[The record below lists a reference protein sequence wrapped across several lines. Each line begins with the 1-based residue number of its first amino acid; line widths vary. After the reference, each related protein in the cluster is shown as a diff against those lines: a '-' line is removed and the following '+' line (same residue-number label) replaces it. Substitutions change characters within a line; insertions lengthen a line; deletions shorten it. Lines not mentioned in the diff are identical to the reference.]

1 MAEILL
7 SEAEKAF
14 IHHGVQDDLRCDGR
28 TRLDYRPIILE
39 TDVVSNASGSA
50 RLRLANSDVLVGV
63 KVELASPLPDK
74 PLEGRLEFFV
84 DWFALNYSAN
94 ATPEFEGRGGEV
106 LANEICRFLQRSY
119 ASGNT
124 INLAELSVLAGQQCW
139 VLYVDILI
147 LECGGNLY
155 DAVSLAV
162 KSALYATE
170 IPSIKVATMDGDQPE
185 LELSDDPYDT
195 KRLDTENIPCVVT
208 LMKIGNHFLVDPTP
222 EEECCSSSGVVVAV
236 SGNKKITAV
245 RKIGSGSLHPESLV
259 SMLKTGSEVGAVV
272 NKILMDKLSQEESV
286 GKSKRIGFMR

>member
-39 TDVVSNASGSA
+39 TGLVSNASGSS

-63 KVELASPLPDK
+63 KVELASPLSEK

-84 DWFALNYSAN
+84 DCSAN
-94 ATPEFEGRGGEV
+94 ATPKFEGRGGED
-106 LANEICRFLQRSY
+106 LANEICRFLQMSY
-119 ASGNT
+119 MSGDT
-124 INLAELSVLAGQQCW
+124 INLAELSVLTGQQCW

-155 DAVSLAV
+155 DTVSLAV
-162 KSALYATE
+162 KSALYTTQ

-185 LELSDDPYDT
+185 LELSEDPYDT
-195 KRLDTENIPCVVT
+195 KRLNTQNVPCLVT
-208 LMKIGNHFLVDPTP
+208 LMKIGNHYLVDPTP

-236 SGNKKITAV
+236 SGTKKITAV

-259 SMLKTGSEVGAVV
+259 SMLKTASEVGTVV
-272 NKILMDKLSQEESV
+272 NKILMNKLLEEERA
-286 GKSKRIGFMR
+286 GKTQKVGFMR